1 MPELWT
7 QIVYKKNHAEVL
19 QFEPGSGIIGSQL
32 TVGVSAA
39 KKEVF
44 FMVAGHLSEKNG
56 YFYAVINYNVS

>member
-39 KKEVF
+39 KKEVI
-44 FMVAGHLSEKNG
+44 
-56 YFYAVINYNVS
+56 FYGSRTSS